1 MTEAFDVGRQ
11 TFLEPAE
18 LDENRIADV
27 LGRLMKPGV
36 DSADLYFQHAVTETW
51 SLEDS
56 MIKSGAHHIE
66 HGVGVRAVAGD
77 KQGLAYSDD
86 LRMPALGD
94 AAHTA
99 GAIVRQGQE
108 GAVQAFAPRIV
119 KPLYAAV
126 DPLKSWPTD
135 KKLELL
141 RRADAAARAADS
153 RVIPVVCSLAGSYG
167 TILEI
172 GSASCKERV
181 GEYV

>member
-77 KQGLAYSDD
+77 KRSEE
-86 LRMPALGD
+86 R
-94 AAHTA
+94 
-99 GAIVRQGQE
+99 
-108 GAVQAFAPRIV
+108 
-119 KPLYAAV
+119 
-126 DPLKSWPTD
+126 
-135 KKLELL
+135 
-141 RRADAAARAADS
+141 
-153 RVIPVVCSLAGSYG
+153 
-167 TILEI
+167 
-172 GSASCKERV
+172 RV
-181 GEYV
+181 GKECVSTCRSRWSPTH

>member
-1 MTEAFDVGRQ
+1 
-11 TFLEPAE
+11 
-18 LDENRIADV
+18 
-27 LGRLMKPGV
+27 MKPGV

-108 GAVQAFAPRIV
+108 R
-119 KPLYAAV
+119 
-126 DPLKSWPTD
+126 S
-135 KKLELL
+135 E
-141 RRADAAARAADS
+141 AR
-153 RVIPVVCSLAGSYG
+153 
-167 TILEI
+167 
-172 GSASCKERV
+172 RV
-181 GEYV
+181 GKECVRTCTSRWAQDTQKK